1 MYRSP
6 FSRGVSAAIG
16 LQSVIHTHDLA
27 VIPFGLAGV
36 SLKPVVAQAGFL
48 PPETPLFEVRDANK
62 DKEKRGMLVINAEL
76 GEALA
81 KTLSQIPSC

>member
-6 FSRGVSAAIG
+6 FSRGASAAIG
-16 LQSVIHTHDLA
+16 LHSGPILTMSARDTS
-27 VIPFGLAGV
+27 AGGI
-36 SLKPVVAQAGFL
+36 A
-48 PPETPLFEVRDANK
+48 
-62 DKEKRGMLVINAEL
+62 RGMLVINAEL